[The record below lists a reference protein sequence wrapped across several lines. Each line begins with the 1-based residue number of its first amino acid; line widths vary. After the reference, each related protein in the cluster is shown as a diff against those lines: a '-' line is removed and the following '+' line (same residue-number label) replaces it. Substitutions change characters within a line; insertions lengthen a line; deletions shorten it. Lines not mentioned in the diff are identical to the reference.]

1 MKRLYIYSPLL
12 ALTIFSATAVYA
24 SENLETKAKVALK
37 EESSW
42 DGNAYKSYPEGK
54 PQLTI
59 LEITIPP
66 HTALPWHQHPV
77 LNAAYVVS
85 GELTV
90 EDRLTGKSLKVHAGQ
105 AFAES
110 VNSSHRGV
118 TEDQQAVVIVTY
130 SGVEGTPLSIPDKG
144 EKVEFE
150 HAQ

>member
-1 MKRLYIYSPLL
+1 MKLVHLYSSLL
-12 ALTIFSATAVYA
+12 ALAIFSATAAYA

-42 DGNAYKSYPEGK
+42 DGTVYKSYPEGR

-77 LNAAYVVS
+77 PNAAYVVS

-118 TEDQQAVVIVTY
+118 TGDQEAVVIVTY

-150 HAQ
+150 HVH

>member
-1 MKRLYIYSPLL
+1 MSQLYIYSPLL
-12 ALTIFSATAVYA
+12 ALTIFSATAAYA
-24 SENLETKAKVALK
+24 SENFETKAKVVLK

-42 DGNAYKSYPEGK
+42 DGNIYKSYPEGN
-54 PQLTI
+54 PQLSI

-77 LNAAYVVS
+77 PNAAYVVS

-90 EDRLTGKSLKVHAGQ
+90 EDRLTGKSLRVHAGQ

-118 TEDQQAVVIVTY
+118 TGDQQAVVIVTY
-130 SGVEGTPLSIPDKG
+130 SGVEGMPLSIPDKG
-144 EKVEFE
+144 EKIEFE
-150 HAQ
+150 HVE

>member
-1 MKRLYIYSPLL
+1 MKGLSICAFLLVMPGAFANYS
-12 ALTIFSATAVYA
+12 YA
-24 SENLETKAKVALK
+24 ADKPEIKAKVALK
-37 EESSW
+37 EAASW
-42 DGNAYKSYPEGK
+42 DGTPYTSYPQGQ

-77 LNAAYVVS
+77 PNAAYVVS

-90 EDRLTGKSLKVHAGQ
+90 EDRRSGKSLKVVAGQ

-110 VNSSHRGV
+110 VNASHRGV
-118 TEDQQAVVIVTY
+118 TGDKQAVVIVTY

-150 HAQ
+150 HVE

>member
-1 MKRLYIYSPLL
+1 MKVLTVCASLL
-12 ALTIFSATAVYA
+12 VLTAAISSVAPAA
-24 SENLETKAKVALK
+24 DKPEIKAQVAMK
-37 EESSW
+37 EVSSW
-42 DGNAYKSYPEGK
+42 DGTPYKSYPQGQ
-54 PQLTI
+54 PQLTV

-66 HTALPWHQHPV
+66 HTALPWHQHPIP
-77 LNAAYVVS
+77 NAAYVVS

-90 EDRLTGKSLKVHAGQ
+90 EDRLSGKSLKVHAGQ

-118 TEDQQAVVIVTY
+118 TGDQQAVVIVTY

-150 HAQ
+150 HVE